1 MVETTPMM
9 AQYRQ
14 IKDRYAD
21 SILFFRLGDFYEMF
35 DNDAREVSSLLDLT
49 LTRRAGVPMCG
60 IPYHAATAYISRLL
74 TAGRKVAICEQ
85 SAAAGRGLMNREVV
99 EVMTPGTVVDDSFL
113 SRGAN
118 NYLLAV
124 GRVGELVALAYVDV
138 STGEL
143 CATSFPWAAREGM
156 LKRELHRIEP
166 REVIT
171 QESLLVDDEV
181 TRDLLGERTGLL
193 VNRYPDWSFDLSS
206 CRTRLVRQLGVTT
219 LKAFGL
225 TDTSAEIVPA
235 GVLLDYLGE
244 TSKRALAHITGLSV
258 YAERSYVELDEATQR
273 NLELLANLQDGG
285 RNYTL
290 LAVLDQTRTSPGA
303 RKLRRWLL
311 TPLLDRA
318 RIEERLDAVECL
330 YRDQVL
336 LARLRESLGQVLDV
350 ERLTAR
356 VAMDRAHA
364 KDLLGIRSTLEAV
377 ASLQR
382 LLESGRWSGQASAG
396 ALGPI
401 VESFARHAA
410 EMAALTDL
418 LGRSLCDDPSI
429 LLTEGNLIR
438 RGYNEELDRL
448 HALSENARGVL
459 DAYLAEEREKTG
471 IASLKLRFNRI
482 IGYSFEVTKSN
493 LAHVPSHFI
502 RRQSLVGGERYTTD
516 RLADIESEI
525 NDAAERTI
533 EMERTLFLAVR
544 DTVKAAVPWLLSICD
559 AVSTLDVSQA
569 LAFAATVH
577 GYVRP
582 EIGDGTELSITDGR
596 HPVVEAHLPGGA
608 FVPNSLACPGT
619 GRFFVLLTGPNM
631 AGKSTFLRQVAL
643 IVLMAQV
650 GSFVPASAASVGIV
664 DRIFCR
670 VGATDNLAR
679 GESTF
684 LVEMSETAHILRA
697 ATVRS
702 LVIMDEIGRGTSTR
716 DGLAIAWAVCL
727 TILNRVCARTLFATH
742 FHELTALGHENVAN
756 FSMDVRDSG
765 GEIVFLKRVRPGPSS
780 NSYGIHV
787 ARLAGIPADTLATAE
802 KMLVDLEEGRLAV
815 ADAPGTAAAPDAQVR
830 TEPSHDLP
838 SLADT
843 QPGLF
848 APEELVLRELAGL
861 RPEAMTPLEAL
872 NVLTRWRRELDGH
885 GTG

>member
-1 MVETTPMM
+1 MAETTPMM

-14 IKDRYAD
+14 IKDRYTD

-35 DNDAREVSSLLDLT
+35 DADAREVSSLLDLT

-60 IPYHAATAYISRLL
+60 IPYHAATSYISRLL
-74 TAGRKVAICEQ
+74 TAGKKVAICEQ
-85 SAAAGRGLMNREVV
+85 STAAGRGLMNRDVV
-99 EVMTPGTVVDDSFL
+99 EVITPGTVVDESFL
-113 SRGAN
+113 SRGSN

-124 GRVGELVALAYVDV
+124 GKVGDLMALAYVDV

-143 CATSFPWAAREGM
+143 CATSFPYAAREEM

-171 QESLLVDDEV
+171 QESLIVDDGV

-193 VNRYPDWSFDLSS
+193 VNRYPDWNFDPAA
-206 CRTRLVRQLGVTT
+206 CKTRLIRQLGVAS

-225 TDTSAEIVPA
+225 AETAAEIVPA

-244 TSKRALAHITGLSV
+244 TSRRALAHITGISV
-258 YAERSYVELDEATQR
+258 YADRSYVELDEATQR
-273 NLELLANLQDGG
+273 NLELLSNMQDGG

-290 LAVLDQTRTSPGA
+290 LSVLDQTRTSPGA

-311 TPLLDRA
+311 TPLLDRS

-364 KDLLGIRSTLEAV
+364 KDLLGMRSTLEAV
-377 ASLQR
+377 ASLAR
-382 LLESGRWSGQASAG
+382 LLEGRSLAGQGAAAG
-396 ALGPI
+396 ALGN
-401 VESFARHAA
+401 VQGAFAARAQDMVA
-410 EMAALTDL
+410 MTSL
-418 LGRSLCDDPSI
+418 LSRAICDEPSI

-438 RGYNEELDRL
+438 RGFNEELDRL
-448 HALSENARGVL
+448 HNLSENARGVL
-459 DAYLAEEREKTG
+459 DGYLAEEREKTG
-471 IASLKLRFNRI
+471 IASLKLRFNKI

-493 LAHVPSHFI
+493 LGHVPPHFI
-502 RRQSLVGGERYTTD
+502 RRQSLAGGERYTTD
-516 RLADIESEI
+516 RLADIESEL
-525 NDAAERTI
+525 NDAAERMV
-533 EMERTLFLAVR
+533 ELERTLFLGVR
-544 DTVKAAVPWLLSICD
+544 DTVKAAVPWLLDICD

-582 EIGDGTELSITDGR
+582 AVADGTDLSITDGR

-608 FVPNSLACPGT
+608 FVPNSLACSGT

-650 GSFVPASAASVGIV
+650 GSFVPAAAATVGIV

-684 LVEMSETAHILRA
+684 LVEMSETAHILRT
-697 ATVRS
+697 ATGKS
-702 LVIMDEIGRGTSTR
+702 LVIMDEIGRGTGTR

-727 TILNRVCARTLFATH
+727 TILTRVCARTLFATH
-742 FHELTALGHENVAN
+742 YHELTALGHEKVAN

-802 KMLVDLEEGRLAV
+802 KMLADLERPAADREGPVASAEPLQGAFAANAV
-815 ADAPGTAAAPDAQVR
+815 HAPRADDN
-830 TEPSHDLP
+830 
-838 SLADT
+838 

-861 RPEAMTPLEAL
+861 HPEAMTPLEAL
-872 NVLTRWRRELDGH
+872 SVLTRWRKELNGR
-885 GTG
+885 GES